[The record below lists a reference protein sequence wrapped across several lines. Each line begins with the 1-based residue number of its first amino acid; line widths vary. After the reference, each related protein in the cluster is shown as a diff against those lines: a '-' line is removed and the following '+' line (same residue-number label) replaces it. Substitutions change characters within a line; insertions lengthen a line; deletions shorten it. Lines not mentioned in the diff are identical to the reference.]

1 MGVVT
6 DRATRARQLA
16 ELAQDT
22 PEVVIDL
29 DVVEANVRSRAQ
41 RARDAGVA
49 LRPHAKTHKLPQV
62 ARLQLDS
69 GAAGIQVAKLGEAEV
84 MAAAGIDDVL
94 VGLPI
99 VGAAKVARLLA
110 LAERCAI
117 TATVDSWAV
126 AEPLARAARARGLV
140 LPCVLEVDT
149 GLARTGVAPGA
160 DALALAERLAALDGI
175 AVAGLLTHEGHVY
188 AASADAA
195 ERARLTR
202 AACALAVETAE
213 LIRARG
219 IPVPT
224 VSVGSSGTFAAA
236 IECPGVTEVRPGTY
250 VFNDRTQLRL
260 GAALPEEV
268 GAVVVAT
275 VVSRARAGELVLD
288 AGTKALTSDRML
300 VRDPPPTFG
309 QVLGERWEVVRLSE
323 EHGVVA
329 VPESCDARVGD
340 RVAIVPNH
348 VCPVVNLHE
357 HVTVVRGTARVDRWP
372 VAARGRLQ

>member
-1 MGVVT
+1 MGVMT
-6 DRATRARQLA
+6 GRATRARQLA
-16 ELAQDT
+16 ELAHDT

-49 LRPHAKTHKLPQV
+49 LRPHTKTHKLPQI

-69 GAAGIQVAKLGEAEV
+69 GAAGIMVAKLGEAEV
-84 MAAAGIDDVL
+84 MAAAGIDDIL

-99 VGAAKVARLLA
+99 VGAAKVARLIA

-117 TATVDSWAV
+117 TATVDSWEI

-149 GLARTGVAPGA
+149 GLARTGVAPGPA
-160 DALALAERLAALDGI
+160 ALELAERLATLDGI
-175 AVAGLLTHEGHVY
+175 DLAGLLTHEGHVY
-188 AASADAA
+188 TASADAA

-202 AACALAVETAE
+202 AACARVVETAE
-213 LIRARG
+213 SIRARG
-219 IPVPT
+219 VPVTT

-250 VFNDRTQLRL
+250 VFNDRTQLAL
-260 GAALPEEV
+260 GAATPEELA
-268 GAVVVAT
+268 AVVVVT
-275 VVSRARAGELVLD
+275 VVSRVRPGEIVID

-309 QVLGERWEVVRLSE
+309 QVLGEGCEVVRLSE

-329 VPESCDARVGD
+329 VPESCDAHVGD
-340 RVAIVPNH
+340 RLAIVPNH
-348 VCPVVNLHE
+348 ICPVVNLHE
-357 HVTVVRGTARVDRWP
+357 HVTVVRGSASVDRWP